1 MTTRIFLVD
10 DHEIVRRGLFDL
22 LGGGR
27 GLRGGGRGGVRGG
40 SAGCGYR
47 RATPTS
53 LFWTYAC
60 LTATASN
67 CAENSARCFPTSAV

>member
-22 LGGGR
+22 LGGVEDFVVVGEAASVGEALAAVPQSKRRRRCSGR
-27 GLRGGGRGGVRGG
+27 
-40 SAGCGYR
+40 
-47 RATPTS
+47 TP
-53 LFWTYAC
+53 C

>member
-22 LGGGR
+22 LGGVEDFVVVGEAASVGKR
-27 GLRGGGRGGVRGG
+27 LLR
-40 SAGCGYR
+40 YR

-67 CAENSARCFPTSAV
+67 CAENSARCFPTSAA